1 VLPFK
6 LTVPREGVKL
16 PLFFCRINEED
27 LITKSK
33 EKLKKGDIILL
44 EGFLQ
49 TQRVE
54 VVKDGKVM
62 ANKISS
68 VNCYGF
74 TFLDSDS
81 VNIFNPFN
89 NLTRVAAKEI
99 RKNEF
104 EPDKEEV
111 KA

>member
-1 VLPFK
+1 LA
-6 LTVPREGVKL
+6 VPREGVKL

-33 EKLKKGDIILL
+33 EKLKKGDVVLL

-49 TQRVE
+49 TQKIE
-54 VVKDGKVM
+54 VVKDYETTID
-62 ANKISS
+62 KISS
-68 VNCYGF
+68 VNCYRF

-81 VNIFNPFN
+81 ATVFSPLD
-89 NLTRVAAKEI
+89 NLVGVAAKEI

-104 EPDKEEV
+104 ESDKEGT
-111 KA
+111 KS